1 MIVTKVWREV
11 SGNATESEKALGVG
25 RMRQATHTEQRALTR
40 VNLTDQTVLI
50 TGQNPPCKNCQFA
63 LRSATKDNN
72 ATIIYQWRKNG
83 VEHKKIWKG
92 NKKIYDI

>member
-1 MIVTKVWREV
+1 M
-11 SGNATESEKALGVG
+11 
-25 RMRQATHTEQRALTR
+25 
-40 VNLTDQTVLI
+40 NLTDQTVLI
-50 TGQNPPCKNCQFA
+50 TGQNPPCKNCQYA
-63 LRSATKDNN
+63 MRSSTKDNA